1 MLFIEG
7 SMEFQISSQLVYI
20 APADSIDRNSLSYSV
35 ATFCLT
41 VSTLLL
47 PCLLIYI
54 IAQPFTKLKEEK
66 FKRVWGALYDEIK
79 IKDSKAPL
87 FNNLVFIVRRILY
100 IQIGFS
106 LVNLGGVQIICM
118 MLLNLLNF
126 VYLGNIEPYKLRR
139 KNKIELFNE
148 TCVALIG
155 LHLPCFTDWLPD
167 ENLQYFVGYS
177 LISFVLL
184 LIFVNMCF
192 VSTELARVIK
202 MLVLN
207 QMKKTKTNI
216 KRQKSQSEENRV
228 EE

>member
-1 MLFIEG
+1 
-7 SMEFQISSQLVYI
+7 
-20 APADSIDRNSLSYSV
+20 
-35 ATFCLT
+35 
-41 VSTLLL
+41 
-47 PCLLIYI
+47 
-54 IAQPFTKLKEEK
+54 
-66 FKRVWGALYDEIK
+66 
-79 IKDSKAPL
+79 
-87 FNNLVFIVRRILY
+87 
-100 IQIGFS
+100 
-106 LVNLGGVQIICM
+106 
-118 MLLNLLNF
+118 MLLNLLNI

-148 TCVALIG
+148 TCVTLIG
-155 LHLPCFTDWLPD
+155 LNLPCFTDWLPD

-192 VSTELARVIK
+192 VSTELTRVIK